1 MPNVCPVSDVFEKS
15 DWKREGWEKAE
26 IWQLLVGFGLVNS
39 I

>member
-1 MPNVCPVSDVFEKS
+1 MPDVCPVMDVFEKS
-15 DWKREGWEKAE
+15 DWKRGGWEKAE